1 MTTALIVSGL
11 ALALCAASA
20 NVHAADPC
28 VARSGSRT
36 LPLVELYTSEGC
48 NSCPPADR
56 WLAKSFVPAGD
67 GPAAVLAF
75 HVDYWDRLGWPDR
88 FARPAWSARQ
98 QAIAQAGR
106 SAVVYTPQVL
116 LQGRDTTAWHGSEA
130 LRDVARAA
138 SAPARATI
146 SLAANVVDRRVSVE
160 ARADVAAPAERAGT
174 RLVVAYTD
182 GGHRTE
188 VRRGENAGVTL
199 AHEYVVRTLVTS
211 DAPDATGT
219 LALATSFELP
229 AEAGAHPRLVAFVER
244 HAARDVLQ
252 SLVLP
257 FERCG
262 R

>member
-1 MTTALIVSGL
+1 MTTARIVSGL

-20 NVHAADPC
+20 NLHAADAC
-28 VARSGSRT
+28 VARSGPRT

-56 WLAKSFVPAGD
+56 WLAKSFVPAAG
-67 GPAAVLAF
+67 GPAAALAF

-88 FARPAWSARQ
+88 FARAAWTARQ
-98 QAIAQAGR
+98 QAIARAGR

-116 LQGRDTTAWHGSEA
+116 LQGQDTTAWRGPEA
-130 LRDVARAA
+130 LRDIARAA

-146 SLAANVVDRRVSVE
+146 SIAANAVERRATVD
-160 ARADVAAPAERAGT
+160 AKADVAAPADRAGA

-199 AHEYVVRTLVTS
+199 AHEHVVRTLVSS

-219 LALATSFELP
+219 LVLATSFELP
-229 AEAGAHPRLVAFVER
+229 ADAGAHPRLVAFVER

-257 FERCG
+257 LERCS